1 MQPSTN
7 VVERFTVPVPKGRDT
22 QHSTALPLL
31 RISTSSGPQADY
43 KHLLAH
49 ADPQSGIC
57 GPTPG
62 PSVLNPLETSFLG
75 DGA

>member
-7 VVERFTVPVPKGRDT
+7 VVERFTVPVPKRRDS
-22 QHSTALPLL
+22 QHSTAQHSLSRTFP
-31 RISTSSGPQADY
+31 PPADPR
-43 KHLLAH
+43 HLLAH

-57 GPTPG
+57 RPTLG